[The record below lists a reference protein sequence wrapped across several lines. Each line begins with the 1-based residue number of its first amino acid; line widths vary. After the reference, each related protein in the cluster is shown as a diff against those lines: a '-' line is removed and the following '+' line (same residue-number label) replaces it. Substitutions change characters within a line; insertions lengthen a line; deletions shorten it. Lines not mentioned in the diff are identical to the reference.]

1 MDFTLFQSLWTIVV
15 MVTFLGIVWW
25 AFSSKRKAAFDEAAR
40 VPFEDE
46 PQVIDDNKNSSE

>member
-1 MDFTLFQSLWTIVV
+1 MTFTLFQSLWTIVV

-46 PQVIDDNKNSSE
+46 PHTDNNKISSE

>member
-40 VPFEDE
+40 VPFDDE
-46 PQVIDDNKNSSE
+46 PPIDNNKTSSE